1 MIKQLSFTP
10 CPDMLM
16 PWASALSYFK
26 ENPVTEFQPGLNI
39 VFGGNG
45 SGKSSLLQM
54 LALSLAA
61 KQGGTSVVTSSWVSD
76 VLGWSGARSRLPCEV
91 VHDGQPLLFMD
102 ARASEGLIAGSF
114 DDDFFEMGL
123 ANTLTKGSTGEL
135 VISRLSRLLDV
146 LTARATPEKTD
157 QAACV
162 RGAEKR
168 KGSTVKDLSRKEGR
182 KSLVPSGF
190 PEKIEWRIPVKSVS
204 ASVQDRIDTVTALLS
219 AKCEKGPR
227 TLIFDEPES
236 GFSLPW
242 QAALWQNIFAKV
254 DPTRF
259 QVIVSTHS
267 PFALNIPGAKYIE
280 LTPDYLRQSE
290 NAVRALLSRMPRS
303 GPQNSAAVD

>member
-16 PWASALSYFK
+16 PWTRELSYFK
-26 ENPVTEFQPGLNI
+26 ENPVTQFQPGLNI

-61 KQGGTSVVTSSWVSD
+61 KQGGSSVVTSSWVSE
-76 VLGWSGARSRLPCEV
+76 VFGYTGASCRLPCDV
-91 VHDGQPLLFMD
+91 THDGQPLMFMD

-135 VISRLSRLLDV
+135 VISRLNRLLEV
-146 LTARATPEKTD
+146 LVAPPEASDTGNPSCD
-157 QAACV
+157 GEA
-162 RGAEKR
+162 GKR
-168 KGSTVKDLSRKEGR
+168 KGTTLKDLSRKEGR

-190 PEKIEWRIPVKSVS
+190 PEKIEWRIPLKGSS
-204 ASVQDRIDTVTALLS
+204 ASVQDRIDGVAALLR
-219 AKCEKGPR
+219 AKCDKGPR

-242 QAALWQNIFAKV
+242 QAALWQNIFSKV

-259 QVIVSTHS
+259 QVIVATHS
-267 PFALNIPGAKYIE
+267 PFALHIPGARYIE
-280 LTPDYLRQSE
+280 LTPGYLRQSE
-290 NAVRALLSRMPRS
+290 NAVRALLARIP
-303 GPQNSAAVD
+303 V